1 MSKCEHEK
9 FKYGCIICSP
19 NLFCKEHKKLKTRCV
34 QCEGGSI
41 CEHKTRRNTCLI
53 CGNISICEHNK
64 RKLRCILCSG
74 SQICEHSKLKSR
86 CKDCD
91 GSELCIHGKRKA
103 RCKECK
109 GQEICEH
116 NVNRQTCIPCK
127 GSQTCIHSKL
137 KSCCKPC
144 GGSSLCKSTWCHTI
158 KSNKYEGYCLFC
170 FMHLFP
176 DKPITRNYKT
186 KEKYITDKIIE
197 YFPDFTWIA
206 DKKVEE
212 GCSKRRPDLL
222 IDLGSHIIIVEIDEN
237 KHTNYDCSCENKRVM
252 EISQDL
258 GHRPLVFIRFNPD
271 DYANEHGKLIKSC
284 WKLNALGIMQIIK
297 GRETEWNERLE
308 NLKKCI
314 HYWIENSTEKTV
326 EVIEL
331 YY

>member
-9 FKYGCIICSP
+9 FKYCCISCSP
-19 NLFCKEHKKLKTRCV
+19 NLFCKEHEKLKTRCV
-34 QCEGGSI
+34 QCGGGSI

-91 GSELCIHGKRKA
+91 GSELCIHDKRKA
-103 RCKECK
+103 RCKECNGK
-109 GQEICEH
+109 EICKH
-116 NVNRQTCIPCK
+116 GVNKQTCIPCK
-127 GSQTCIHSKL
+127 GSQTCIHLKL
-137 KSCCKPC
+137 KACCKPC
-144 GGSSLCKSTWCHTI
+144 GGSLLCKSTWCHTI
-158 KSNKYEGYCLFC
+158 KSNKYEGYCVFC
-170 FMHLFP
+170 FIHLFP

-222 IDLGSHIIIVEIDEN
+222 VDLGSHIIIVEIDEN
-237 KHTNYDCSCENKRVM
+237 KHTNYDCICENKRVM

-271 DYANEHGKLIKSC
+271 DYVDESRKLIKSC
-284 WKLNALGIMQIIK
+284 WKLNTLGIMQIIK
-297 GRETEWNERLE
+297 TREPEWNERLE